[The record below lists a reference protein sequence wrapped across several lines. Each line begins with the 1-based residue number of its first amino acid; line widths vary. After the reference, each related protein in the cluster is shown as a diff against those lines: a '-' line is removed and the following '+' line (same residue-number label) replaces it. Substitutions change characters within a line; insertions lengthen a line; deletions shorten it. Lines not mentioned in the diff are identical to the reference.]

1 MSIDA
6 LLNLSC
12 ACANNDND
20 LERTISYSTVL
31 CVAHIEVDLE
41 MTLVEIGVLCE
52 SFSGNFEPYSE
63 FQDEKLSLPLI
74 NEYGKWLLFFAHS
87 YVKCVLFASC
97 NNTTSQDFSL
107 ARQNDPTFF
116 PEIFPVETWTG
127 AKPVAIVP
135 QIAEDE
141 VPDRAREQE
150 ALAALSAAQSSRRSG
165 NIKRAKMIIEHAV
178 ALAPNHPDILTE
190 YGLFH
195 EV

>member
-1 MSIDA
+1 MQMDLSSTQVFSEVNSMAIVA
-6 LLNLSC
+6 PSHQGATLCYNQTSLIRIAILCLL
-12 ACANNDND
+12 
-20 LERTISYSTVL
+20 ISSAV
-31 CVAHIEVDLE
+31 
-41 MTLVEIGVLCE
+41 
-52 SFSGNFEPYSE
+52 
-63 FQDEKLSLPLI
+63 QLSLPLI

-87 YVKCVLFASC
+87 YVKCVLFTSC

-135 QIAEDE
+135 QISEDE